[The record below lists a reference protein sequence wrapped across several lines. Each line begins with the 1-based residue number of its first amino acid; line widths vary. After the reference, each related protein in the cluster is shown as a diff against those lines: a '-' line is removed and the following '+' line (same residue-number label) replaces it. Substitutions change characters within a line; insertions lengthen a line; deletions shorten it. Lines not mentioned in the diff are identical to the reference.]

1 MKLDE
6 MFKKYPD
13 NLIGFRINADVKVI
27 DFWLDPAWSILEDHI
42 PEEIKLKKQKISE
55 DTGLIYYIMFSDLL
69 TFEDMYGIFSKI
81 IEYNLDLQKKQDL
94 FSEKMTELKGLFG
107 KLSYDELKQLSFDTP
122 LSIMDTGIKRSK
134 KVEEP
139 IVEEPKLNTE
149 NNETETVKTEEHN
162 QLNQPE

>member
-13 NLIGFRINADVKVI
+13 NLIGFRINADVRVI
-27 DFWLDPAWSILEDHI
+27 DFWLDPTWSILEDHV

-55 DTGLIYYIMFSDLL
+55 DTGFIYYIMFSDLF
-69 TFEDMYGIFSKI
+69 TFEEMYIIFSKI

-94 FSEKMTELKGLFG
+94 FSEKMSELKGLFG

-122 LSIMDTGIKRSK
+122 LSIMGGSKKRSK

-139 IVEEPKLNTE
+139 IIDEPELNAE
-149 NNETETVKTEEHN
+149 NNEVEADTAKTEE
-162 QLNQPE
+162 

>member
-13 NLIGFRINADVKVI
+13 NLIGFRINADVRVI
-27 DFWLDPAWSILEDHI
+27 DFWLDPTWSILEDHV

-55 DTGLIYYIMFSDLL
+55 DTGFIYYIMFSDLF
-69 TFEDMYGIFSKI
+69 TFEEMYTVFSKI

-122 LSIMDTGIKRSK
+122 LSIMGSGKKRSK
-134 KVEEP
+134 KVDEP
-139 IVEEPKLNTE
+139 IVEDTELNIQ
-149 NNETETVKTEEHN
+149 NNETETIKAEEQN
-162 QLNQPE
+162 N

>member
-13 NLIGFRINADVKVI
+13 NLIGFRINADVRVI
-27 DFWLDPAWSILEDHI
+27 DFWLDPTWSILEDHV

-55 DTGLIYYIMFSDLL
+55 DTGFIYYIMFSDLF
-69 TFEDMYGIFSKI
+69 TFEEMYTVFSKI

-122 LSIMDTGIKRSK
+122 LSIMGSGKKRSK
-134 KVEEP
+134 KVDEP
-139 IVEEPKLNTE
+139 IVEDTELNTE
-149 NNETETVKTEEHN
+149 NNETETIKAEEQN
-162 QLNQPE
+162 N

>member
-122 LSIMDTGIKRSK
+122 LSIMDTGINRSK

-139 IVEEPKLNTE
+139 IIEEPKLNTE
-149 NNETETVKTEEHN
+149 NNETEIVKTEEQN
-162 QLNQPE
+162 N

>member
-139 IVEEPKLNTE
+139 IIEEPKLNTE
-149 NNETETVKTEEHN
+149 NNETEIVKTEEKN
-162 QLNQPE
+162 N

>member
-149 NNETETVKTEEHN
+149 NNETEIVKTEEKN
-162 QLNQPE
+162 N

>member
-13 NLIGFRINADVKVI
+13 NLIGFRINADVRVI
-27 DFWLDPAWSILEDHI
+27 DFWLDPTWSILEDHV

-55 DTGLIYYIMFSDLL
+55 DTGFIYYIMFSDLF
-69 TFEDMYGIFSKI
+69 TFEEMYIIFSKI

-94 FSEKMTELKGLFG
+94 FSEKMSELKGLFG

-122 LSIMDTGIKRSK
+122 LSIMGGGKKRSK

-139 IVEEPKLNTE
+139 IIDEPELNAE
-149 NNETETVKTEEHN
+149 NNEVEADTAKTEE
-162 QLNQPE
+162 